1 MIKVEHKDGEANVK
15 ISGRESVV
23 LAELTCA
30 TRVIY
35 DFIAGRRGKDTANQ
49 MLENVFRRARMSEEE
64 IEKELAES
72 KEIVEKFYRDRFNP
86 GGIL

>member
-1 MIKVEHKDGEANVK
+1 MIEVKHKDGEMNVK

-30 TRVIY
+30 TRTIY

-49 MLENVFRRARMSEEE
+49 MLENVFRRGRMSEEE